1 MSTIIESYKQAE
13 LALAAYSNLTPGI
26 SGKPYT
32 DALEANGNGMA
43 SAQASAF
50 AATWNV
56 VDQYTDPTTGVSATV
71 FQAVAGGPK
80 YLAIRGTGGLD
91 DIGADIDLAVGLPL
105 GFNLQ
110 YIALKT
116 QVATW
121 LADGTLVSGF
131 TVSGH
136 SLGGYLAVGLEADFS
151 GSIGQAY
158 LYNAPGLNGVLGSV
172 TGAILDTLGI
182 TAPIDPSKISNI
194 KADAGTSPIAGLG
207 AQVAPAVTIHI
218 EDQFFSDVSN
228 PPGSYNH
235 SQRVLTDSLALYAAY
250 AQVDSTASDAGN
262 DGAWKEAA

>member
-1 MSTIIESYKQAE
+1 MNSTITYFEQAE
-13 LALAAYSNLTPGI
+13 LALAAYSCLTAGM
-26 SGKPYT
+26 T
-32 DALEANGNGMA
+32 DAAYKLALIGDGNGM
-43 SAQASAF
+43 SSTQASAF
-50 AATWNV
+50 AAIWNV

-71 FQAVAGGPK
+71 FQAVTGGPK

-158 LYNAPGLNGVLGSV
+158 LYNTLGLNGVLGSV
-172 TGAILDTLGI
+172 TGAILDALGI
-182 TAPIDPSKISNI
+182 TAPVDPSKISNI

-250 AQVDSTASDAGN
+250 ARADSTASDAGN